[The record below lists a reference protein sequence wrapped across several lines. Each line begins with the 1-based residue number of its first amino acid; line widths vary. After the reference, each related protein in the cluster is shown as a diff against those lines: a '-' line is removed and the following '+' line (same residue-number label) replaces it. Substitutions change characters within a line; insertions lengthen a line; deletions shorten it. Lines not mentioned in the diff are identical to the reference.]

1 MDQGQENKAAEA
13 DADKTRTRRRR
24 ARRRAE
30 AIVESAVAA
39 PAPPSAPPPLAETP
53 VPAGVAAAS
62 VPVAAVR
69 AKQERRKTTSRKSQ
83 SVAAPAI
90 AAPSVVAFEIPAD
103 AAADAQAK
111 VAYPHPDRL
120 SVKGTEAETDAEP
133 PAEVDQFRDLL
144 GQAVGLRLASVSR
157 EFDTADMKV
166 TALREVSLEVGPGE
180 FVAVIGPSGCGK
192 TTLLSMLGGLDR
204 PTTGTVYAAGLALD
218 QLSEA
223 DLADYRLQRVS
234 TIFQTFNLV
243 PSMSVEEN
251 VSLPL
256 VLAGMEPEERKARA
270 RHLLELVGLKHRAWE
285 RAGRLSGGEQQ
296 KVAVARA
303 LANRPGLILADEPTG
318 SLDSESGERVLELL
332 KDLNWR
338 GATVVL
344 VTHDPEVARH
354 AHRAVRMID
363 GRAFEL
369 GSAGKNI
376 RKQEP
381 IMPPARM
388 HWRDT
393 LRLGLLSAGRRP
405 LRTLL
410 TTTGVA
416 IGIAAMSLIVA
427 LAGGLGYALAAPGL
441 AQARLDEVSVL
452 PAPNAP
458 ASALDAPT
466 LSALSSQPHVQAAW
480 GDVALA
486 GTFSVPLV
494 PGAAPGPGATAGS
507 TDRLVSL
514 APRAR
519 WTDAVPMVAGRMPSS
534 DYVAEVVLSNRTASA
549 LVGADPRGAVGALG
563 QTVVFTASAAK
574 SISVQMTVVGVASD
588 TAMPAGAAGGLAP
601 NGFVTG
607 TWTVVAKANGW
618 KGGEFTSI
626 TLLADSDA
634 TVAAVR
640 DRARAL
646 GFQAQTTG
654 DQLRGFGELLSRLRV
669 ALLGLSVVA
678 LLLACLGIAN
688 TMYTAVLERTR
699 EIGILKAVGARSKDI
714 RLLFVAEAAVIGLVG
729 GVVGG
734 VVAAFLSRLG
744 NSAVD
749 SIVPP
754 ASGASVEV
762 FRPDLLVALAALV
775 VAVGLSIVSGL
786 LPAMRAAA
794 QEPMKALH
802 HE

>member
-1 MDQGQENKAAEA
+1 MEPPATPGVAVAAEA
-13 DADKTRTRRRR
+13 GP
-24 ARRRAE
+24 E
-30 AIVESAVAA
+30 
-39 PAPPSAPPPLAETP
+39 
-53 VPAGVAAAS
+53 AGV
-62 VPVAAVR
+62 
-69 AKQERRKTTSRKSQ
+69 EG
-83 SVAAPAI
+83 
-90 AAPSVVAFEIPAD
+90 F
-103 AAADAQAK
+103 
-111 VAYPHPDRL
+111 H
-120 SVKGTEAETDAEP
+120 
-133 PAEVDQFRDLL
+133 DLL
-144 GQAVGLRLASVSR
+144 GQAVGLRLDSVSR
-157 EFDTADMKV
+157 EFDTVDMKV
-166 TALREVSLEVGPGE
+166 TALREVSLEIGPGE

-192 TTLLSMLGGLDR
+192 TTLLSMMGGLDR
-204 PTTGTVYAAGLALD
+204 PTIGTVYAAGMALD

-243 PSMSVEEN
+243 PAMSVEEN

-256 VLAGMEPEERKARA
+256 ILAGIEPEERKARA
-270 RHLLELVGLKHRAWE
+270 GRLLDLVGLKHRASE

-318 SLDSESGERVLELL
+318 SLDSASGMHVLELL
-332 KDLNWR
+332 KDLNRR

-354 AHRAVRMID
+354 AGRAVRMID

-369 GSAGKNI
+369 GSAGHTI

-381 IMPPARM
+381 MMPPARL

-405 LRTLL
+405 LRTSL
-410 TTTGVA
+410 TTAGVA

-427 LAGGLGYALAAPGL
+427 LSGGLGYALGAPGF
-441 AQARLDEVSVL
+441 AQARLDGVTVL

-458 ASALDAPT
+458 ASALDAATLAT
-466 LSALSSQPHVQAAW
+466 LSGQPHVQSAW

-486 GTFSVPLV
+486 GSFSVPLPTAAGALGPIV
-494 PGAAPGPGATAGS
+494 TPG
-507 TDRLVSL
+507 TDRLMSL

-519 WTDAVPMVAGRMPSS
+519 WTDAVPLVAGRMPSS
-534 DYVAEVVLSNRTASA
+534 DSAAEVVLSSRTAAA
-549 LVGADPRGAVGALG
+549 LAGADPRGAVGMIGMPL
-563 QTVVFTASAAK
+563 VFTASAAIPK
-574 SISVQMTVVGVASD
+574 SVSAVVVGVAGD
-588 TAMPAGAAGGLAP
+588 TAMPAGVAGGLAP
-601 NGFVTG
+601 NGFMTA
-607 TWTVVAKANGW
+607 TWNVVAKANGW

-626 TLLADSDA
+626 TLLADSDG
-634 TVAAVR
+634 TVGAVR
-640 DRARAL
+640 DRVQAL

-654 DQLRGFGELLSRLRV
+654 DQLRGFGELLGRLRV

-734 VVAAFLSRLG
+734 VVAVFLARLG

-754 ASGASVEV
+754 ASGGSVEV
-762 FRPDLLVALAALV
+762 FRPDLLVALGALV
-775 VAVGLSIVSGL
+775 VAVVLSIGSGL

-794 QEPMKALH
+794 QEPIKALH